1 MNTATARAGRP
12 NAAAARPPAPR
23 EGCLHALP
31 AAAGLALVAALALSA
46 LQGCVPA
53 LVVAGVGA
61 GAMVVNDRRSTGAQV
76 DDESI
81 ELKINTAAGSS
92 YGNEIHLNVTSYN
105 ATVLLTGEVPSKAV
119 LDDIVKVAKG
129 TDRVKKVDS
138 YLVIGP
144 NAEMSTRTND
154 SYITSKVKAR
164 FVESD
169 KFSAT
174 HVKVVTERGVVYLM
188 GIVSR
193 AEGDAAAQVAA
204 TTSGVGKVVKIFEYT
219 T

>member
-1 MNTATARAGRP
+1 MN
-12 NAAAARPPAPR
+12 AP
-23 EGCLHALP
+23 
-31 AAAGLALVAALALSA
+31 AAGLALVAALALSA

-61 GAMVVNDRRSTGAQV
+61 GAMVVNARRSTGAQV